1 MNKPIYRSLADRKW
15 RGYKRKVV
23 MQRITQMNVI
33 PDVLPKINPV
43 YDVQLAFGSKK
54 IQPGE
59 KVHSKLSEHWPTL
72 TIQPFDKGERLVTV
86 VIVDTDLPD
95 LEWDQYTYRCHG
107 IFANINV
114 SPTKTKISLRNL
126 PASEH
131 TVMEWQPPTAQK
143 GSPYHRLSIW
153 VLQHPEGKTVDV
165 KAAKEVF
172 VERVGFILRSFLD
185 KMRNAW
191 GNTAFNPVGIT
202 MFRTEW
208 DDNMEGLMKRLGVQ
222 GWDVELKAKKVEPL
236 PYRKKDGE
244 RYR

>member
-1 MNKPIYRSLADRKW
+1 MK
-15 RGYKRKVV
+15 
-23 MQRITQMNVI
+23 VI
-33 PDVLPKINPV
+33 PDLLPKIDPV

-59 KVHSKLSEHWPTL
+59 KVHSKLSENSPTL
-72 TIQPFDKGERLVTV
+72 TVQPFDKGERLVTV
-86 VIVDTDLPD
+86 VIVDSDVPD
-95 LEWDQYTYRCHG
+95 LDQDQFTYRCHG
-107 IFANINV
+107 IFANIIV
-114 SPTKTKISLRNL
+114 SPTKTKVSLKNVSSSKH
-126 PASEH
+126 A
-131 TVMEWQPPTAQK
+131 VVGWQPPTAQK

-153 VLQHPEGKTVDV
+153 VLQQPEGKTVDV
-165 KAAKEVF
+165 SAAEEHF
-172 VERVGFILRSFLD
+172 RERVGFILRSFLD

-191 GNTAFNPVGIT
+191 GNKAFQPVGVT

-208 DDNMEGLMKRLGVQ
+208 DANMEGLMRRLGLP